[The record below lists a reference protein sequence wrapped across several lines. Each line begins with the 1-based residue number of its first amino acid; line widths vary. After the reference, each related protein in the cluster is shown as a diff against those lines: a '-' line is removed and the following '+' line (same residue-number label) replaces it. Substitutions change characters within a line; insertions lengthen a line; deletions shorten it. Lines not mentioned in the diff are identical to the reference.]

1 VQTILVYLPDSP
13 TILTSGFNIQII
25 EEPEKD
31 ADQAEMAEGSEF
43 AEGDED
49 DGEKKEY
56 VKKDFVARPY
66 ISDGVT
72 EEQVNSLIVKNTRYV
87 FKYFN
92 SHSSLHFSKPFL

>member
-1 VQTILVYLPDSP
+1 
-13 TILTSGFNIQII
+13 
-25 EEPEKD
+25 
-31 ADQAEMAEGSEF
+31 MAEGSEF

-72 EEQVNSLIVKNTRYV
+72 EENVNSLIVKNTRPLV
-87 FKYFN
+87 KMRV
-92 SHSSLHFSKPFL
+92 SKLRREFGLENYQMIEKDAAD

>member
-1 VQTILVYLPDSP
+1 
-13 TILTSGFNIQII
+13 
-25 EEPEKD
+25 
-31 ADQAEMAEGSEF
+31 MAEGSEF

-87 FKYFN
+87 LRYIDC
-92 SHSSLHFSKPFL
+92 HSFPHFS

>member
-1 VQTILVYLPDSP
+1 MQTILVYLPDSP

>member
-1 VQTILVYLPDSP
+1 MQTILVYLPDSP
-13 TILTSGFNIQII
+13 TILASGFNIVTI

-31 ADQAEMAEGSEF
+31 ADQAELAEGSEF

-92 SHSSLHFSKPFL
+92 SHSSLHFS

>member
-1 VQTILVYLPDSP
+1 MITVSSCSNLLDALLNQIPGLKTFS
-13 TILTSGFNIQII
+13 NIEVI

-31 ADQAEMAEGSEF
+31 PDQAENAEGSEF

-72 EEQVNSLIVKNTRYV
+72 E
-87 FKYFN
+87 
-92 SHSSLHFSKPFL
+92 

>member
-1 VQTILVYLPDSP
+1 LVYFSDSP

-92 SHSSLHFSKPFL
+92 SHSSLHFS

>member
-1 VQTILVYLPDSP
+1 VLNQTSRHLNDS
-13 TILTSGFNIQII
+13 NKHII

-66 ISDGVT
+66 NSDGVT
-72 EEQVNSLIVKNTRYV
+72 EEQVNNLIVKNTRYAQ
-87 FKYFN
+87 K
-92 SHSSLHFSKPFL
+92 SH

>member
-1 VQTILVYLPDSP
+1 MQTILVYFSDSP

-92 SHSSLHFSKPFL
+92 SHSSLHFS